1 MEDAGEMRKAST
13 VPEIKPLDQYDFNRA
28 KVCASVRWLL
38 AKSYGSA
45 ENVPVELREPLYRD
59 KYEQEHL
66 KPSVS
71 QLLLSP
77 ELYCR
82 TQALLHGVSQP
93 TPQGPPGDN
102 SALLQLLTKRGLEPR
117 DQDVAITE
125 EDLSHTPIK
134 TRAHL
139 VLIDSLMSLA
149 AMETVGKVKM
159 TAEAEKMGGG
169 APWENALLFW
179 VNRLNQTLREST
191 EDEKVPTCTDPQPVQ
206 PTFPWRPVGVYACPS
221 LCHPHPACHRFL
233 FEGGV
238 WE

>member
-1 MEDAGEMRKAST
+1 MFRWFYSSSLFIPLLHHRECSGGST
-13 VPEIKPLDQYDFNRA
+13 VPHCLPL
-28 KVCASVRWLL
+28 S
-38 AKSYGSA
+38 STI

-93 TPQGPPGDN
+93 APQGPPGDN

-134 TRAHL
+134 T
-139 VLIDSLMSLA
+139 VCYS
-149 AMETVGKVKM
+149 V
-159 TAEAEKMGGG
+159 
-169 APWENALLFW
+169 
-179 VNRLNQTLREST
+179 
-191 EDEKVPTCTDPQPVQ
+191 C
-206 PTFPWRPVGVYACPS
+206 
-221 LCHPHPACHRFL
+221 LCYS
-233 FEGGV
+233 V
-238 WE
+238 